1 MGQQINQY
9 ANEATELNDDDYLDI
24 DKYLGPSSYQ
34 SNKIK
39 AETVRA
45 AMYNGIWSQ
54 TNDITVSG
62 INFMT
67 PLSGS
72 GVGSLT
78 VPANGFQVG
87 NTFHFKIGGQ
97 ITAANNET
105 IEFHVMSASTILA
118 DSSIITLP
126 NISAKAWEIELDFT
140 IRAIGTAGVAEIV
153 TTGSFAYNKNASNAI
168 EGENFF
174 DLNNTTFDTTISN
187 TLVIKCAWGSTNPT
201 NSIKSRQGYLLKI
214 M

>member
-9 ANEATELNDDDYLDI
+9 AVEATELDDNDFLDI
-24 DKYLGPSSYQ
+24 DKDLGGGNYQ
-34 SNKIK
+34 TNKIK

-45 AMYNGIWSQ
+45 AMFSGQWSQ

-67 PLSGS
+67 PLTGS

-78 VPANGFQVG
+78 VPANGFKVG

-97 ITAANNET
+97 ITAANNQT
-105 IEFHVMSASTILA
+105 IEFHVMAGSVLLA
-118 DSSIITLP
+118 DSSVLTLP
-126 NISAKAWEIELDFT
+126 GITNLAWEMEIDFT
-140 IRAIGTAGVAEIV
+140 VRAIGAAGVAQIV
-153 TTGSFAYNKNASNAI
+153 TTGDFVYNKNASNAV
-168 EGENFF
+168 EGEHFF
-174 DLNNTTFDTTISN
+174 DINSTTFDTTISN

-201 NSIKSRQGYLLKI
+201 NSIKCRQGYLLKI